1 VYYIDGIFAL
11 VIRLF
16 STNFTELFKMSI
28 KILVIEDDP
37 SLTELIKYNLEQESY
52 AVKIEMDGE
61 EGLLLAQTEL
71 PDLILLDW
79 MLPNLSGIEVCRRL
93 RRGKST
99 KSIPIIMLTAR
110 SEENERIRGLDT
122 GADDYI
128 TKPFS
133 PKELVA
139 RIKAI
144 LRRIRPAFSEETLEY
159 AGIVMDLSYRKIKR
173 DGESIHLGPTE
184 FNILKFFMEN
194 PRRVF
199 SREQLLDMV
208 WGNDIYVEARTI
220 DVHIRRLRKALNEA
234 GKPNIIRTVRS
245 AGYSLDQDT

>member
-1 VYYIDGIFAL
+1 
-11 VIRLF
+11 
-16 STNFTELFKMSI
+16 MSI
-28 KILVIEDDP
+28 KILVVEDDA
-37 SLTELIKYNLEQESY
+37 SLTELIKYNLEQEGY
-52 AVKIEMDGE
+52 GVKIEMDGE
-61 EGLLLAQTEL
+61 EGLLTAQTEL

-79 MLPNLSGIEVCRRL
+79 MLPNLSGIEVCRQL

-144 LRRIRPAFSEETLEY
+144 LRRIRPALSEETLEY

-220 DVHIRRLRKALNEA
+220 DVHIRRLRKALNEG

>member
-1 VYYIDGIFAL
+1 
-11 VIRLF
+11 
-16 STNFTELFKMSI
+16 MSI

-37 SLTELIKYNLEQESY
+37 SLTELIKYNLEQENY

-61 EGLLLAQTEL
+61 EGLLTAQTEL